1 MSDITN
7 ALIAAAALAALAA
20 LRAAGASRDRA
31 SRDRASKNRTSKTTT
46 RGRPTTKASRP
57 GAAYPGDFTGSI
69 AASYT
74 PRINR
79 QPDPGEIVWTWVPYE
94 EDFTQGKDR
103 PVLLIGRDGGWLLGL
118 MLTSKDHNRD
128 AADEARWGRH
138 WMDIGAGS
146 WDSHGRPSEIRLD
159 RVVRVDPRQVRREGA
174 ILDEARFDAIISA
187 ARTANH
193 W

>member
-1 MSDITN
+1 VSELTN
-7 ALIAAAALAALAA
+7 ALVAAAAVAALAA
-20 LRAAGASRDRA
+20 LRAVGASKKKTSRQRKPTKPSRLGA
-31 SRDRASKNRTSKTTT
+31 S
-46 RGRPTTKASRP
+46 
-57 GAAYPGDFTGSI
+57 YPGDFVGSV
-69 AASYT
+69 AVSYT
-74 PRINR
+74 PKFNR
-79 QPDPGEIVWTWVPYE
+79 RPDPGEVVWTWVPYE
-94 EDFTQGKDR
+94 EDFTHGKDR

-138 WMDIGAGS
+138 WIDIGAGS

-159 RVVRVDPRQVRREGA
+159 RVIRVDPGQVRREGA
-174 ILDEARFDAIISA
+174 ILDASRFDAVISA

>member
-1 MSDITN
+1 MSDLSY
-7 ALIAAAALAALAA
+7 ALIAAAALAALTA
-20 LRAAGASRDRA
+20 LRVAA
-31 SRDRASKNRTSKTTT
+31 ASKNRASKRRTPQ
-46 RGRPTTKASRP
+46 GRPATKASRP
-57 GAAYPGDFTGSI
+57 GTAYPGDFTGSVGV
-69 AASYT
+69 SYT
-74 PRINR
+74 PKINR

-94 EDFTQGKDR
+94 EDSAQGKDR
-103 PVLLIGRDGGWLLGL
+103 PVLLIGRDGDWLLGL

-174 ILDEARFDAIISA
+174 VLDEARFDAIMSA